1 MQPTKYWDHKY
12 FCIYSN
18 WLQTCGNFLL
28 HDYCLCNRVLKDLQK
43 WKEAPL
49 DCVLLL
55 LYQLQAFY
63 LNETK
68 WGLVGLGEYSIAP
81 EYHFITFDHLDV
93 QYLPTSSPDEIVQR
107 IKEGA
112 SMIGNVPAPQ
122 LTPIARDQEHFP
134 ADTFTRT
141 LSAQARSQS
150 VISAGNMTFDPKL
163 HCFNVKGLSGVTRVV
178 TLFPKPSCSCP
189 STGDCYHIL
198 AVKLSVGMSTASEPA
213 KRNLTR
219 LRKKHTKQ
227 EGEKMWQKETSPKW
241 HRGSRPWWDSSQYF
255 IVRVV
260 LMKTNCNISS

>member
-1 MQPTKYWDHKY
+1 MQQL
-12 FCIYSN
+12 SN
-18 WLQTCGNFLL
+18 RW
-28 HDYCLCNRVLKDLQK
+28 HCLSNRVLKDLQK

-49 DCVLLL
+49 DCVLLS

-68 WGLVGLGEYSIAP
+68 RGLVGLGDYSIAP
-81 EYHFITFDHLDV
+81 EYQFIRFDHLDV

-107 IKEGA
+107 IKEGK

-122 LTPIARDQEHFP
+122 RTPIAKEQENLP

-141 LSAQARSQS
+141 LSAQAWAQS

-219 LRKKHTKQ
+219 LRKNTRSRKEKKCGRKRPRPNDTECQDH
-227 EGEKMWQKETSPKW
+227 GEIHLS
-241 HRGSRPWWDSSQYF
+241 
-255 IVRVV
+255 
-260 LMKTNCNISS
+260 ISL